1 LHNITPLSNISYVHR
16 SENRLNSSSLEDI
29 AILNGD
35 LSHGVDLRHKP
46 KYDLYDDRME
56 IFDPVYGHEVIDE
69 PVLVALAR
77 SDALRRLQTV
87 EQLTLP
93 DRYKTVP
100 NSTFFSRWEH
110 VWGTAILAKRIGH
123 EMALDP
129 QEVINLQLRSVLS
142 DVCHTAHSHA
152 GDWILQGIGED
163 ENHHDLRLQS
173 YAEVVGISD
182 LLRRYKIEPSDVLV
196 ERRDGIVNAKMPDLD
211 IDRVDYTLR
220 EAYRWV
226 NQIPEFRQL
235 LNSESFTVKDDRL
248 IMKDQL
254 SAKLFGISYTLLVTE
269 HWQEPVH
276 RLQLELFIESIRR
289 VFIARHGL
297 KTELGSYSPADLMMT
312 TDDVLQ
318 QAAAEPDD
326 YMHMLDELMCSVSSF
341 EAGHRWD
348 TRADRVRTA
357 LETGIHGNGEPIT
370 WLAARYDDLPRA
382 YEIEPEDQ
390 SAVEDPNRMHKLEL
404 EILRKRYVDPLYINE
419 GGEVV
424 RLSDEDPSFSEY
436 MDTALGR
443 VQKQWRALIIG
454 NRASTMALK
463 NFLSDNNEKWP
474 CVMQRPNMPND
485 LLRERLR
492 RTIEESNGAAGKFLD
507 FSVHM

>member
-1 LHNITPLSNISYVHR
+1 MPKK
-16 SENRLNSSSLEDI
+16 ENLAFSSSLEDV

-46 KYDLYDDRME
+46 KYELYDDRME
-56 IFDPVYGHEVIDE
+56 VYDPVYGHDIIDE

-93 DRYKTVP
+93 DRYKTIP
-100 NSTFFSRWEH
+100 NSTYFSRWEH
-110 VWGTAILAKRIGH
+110 VWGTAILAKQIGQ
-123 EMALDP
+123 EMGLE
-129 QEVINLQLRSVLS
+129 QKEIVQLQLRTVLS

-152 GDWILQGIGED
+152 GDWILQGIGKE
-163 ENHHDLRLQS
+163 ENYHDLRLQG

-182 LLRRYKIEPSDVLV
+182 LLRRYKIEPGDVLV
-196 ERRDGIVNAKMPDLD
+196 ECKDGMVNANIPDLD
-211 IDRVDYTLR
+211 IDRIDYTLR

-235 LNSESFTVKDDRL
+235 LNSDCFKVQDGRL
-248 IMKDQL
+248 VMKDML

-276 RLQLELFIESIRR
+276 RLQLELFMESIRR
-289 VFIARHGL
+289 VFIARHGH
-297 KTELGSYSPADLMMT
+297 KTEIGSYSPADLMMT

-318 QAAAEPDD
+318 QAAAEPDE
-326 YMHMLDELMCSVSSF
+326 YMHMLDELMCSVSNF
-341 EAGHRWD
+341 ESGHRWD
-348 TRADRVRTA
+348 TRADRIRTA
-357 LETGIHGNGEPIT
+357 LETGIHGNGDPIN

-390 SAVEDPNRMHKLEL
+390 ASEICHPDRVHTLTLEKLRRRF
-404 EILRKRYVDPLYINE
+404 IDPLFINE
-419 GGEVV
+419 DGDVD
-424 RLSDEDPSFSEY
+424 RLSEADANFGEY

-454 NRASTMALK
+454 NRMSTLALRQ
-463 NFLSDNNEKWP
+463 FLDENNNRWTE
-474 CVMQRPNMPND
+474 VMRRPSMPND
-485 LLRERLR
+485 VLRSRLR
-492 RTIEESNGAAGKFLD
+492 RTIEDSNGAAGKFLD
-507 FSVHM
+507 FSVHI